1 MQKPQ
6 DKTGNSYT
14 IAPPRILVLGAHPDD
29 AEYHAGGLLARYRK
43 EMDATIRIISLTD
56 GAAGHHVRSP
66 DELRELRQEESTNAG
81 KVIGAEYLNW
91 DLPDAQLEP
100 TLENRMRVIGEIRS
114 FRPDLVLTHRLCDYH
129 PDHRAAAQLV
139 QDASYLVTVPNVL
152 PTVPPLFDDP
162 VILYMTDLFT
172 RPTPLRPD
180 LILSVD
186 EQLKE
191 IIGMLACHRTQVFEW
206 LPYEGG
212 VMDDVPEDEAGKLD
226 WLKAW
231 FHDQVAG
238 RSDFFRDALVA
249 AYGEERGRTIR
260 FCEAYEVSEYGS
272 PMNGKKRRTLWP
284 FQVQSESKKESN
296 LRSKP

>member
-6 DKTGNSYT
+6 DKTGNSGT

-56 GAAGHHVRSP
+56 GAAGHHERSP
-66 DELRELRQEESTNAG
+66 DELRELRQEESANAG
-81 KVIGAEYLNW
+81 KVIGVEYLNW

-129 PDHRAAAQLV
+129 PDHRATAQLV

-186 EQLKE
+186 EQLDE

-206 LPYEGG
+206 LPFEGG
-212 VMDDVPEDEAGKLD
+212 LLDDVPEDEAGKLD

-231 FHDQVAG
+231 FNDQVAR
-238 RSDFFRDALVA
+238 RSDFFRDALVV
-249 AYGEERGRTIR
+249 AYGEERGRTIT

-272 PMNGKKRRTLWP
+272 PMDEEKQKILWP
-284 FQVQSESKKESN
+284 F
-296 LRSKP
+296 